1 MLMFIVIKLYLDLN
15 LPSDH
20 MLPICPVFYFFS
32 PFWMIFSDFSRMHSL
47 PWMLDNVSGNLG
59 IIKVSLT
66 YQKLTV
72 TFSAFQEA

>member
-1 MLMFIVIKLYLDLN
+1 MFIVIKLHLDLN
-15 LPSDH
+15 PPSDH

-32 PFWMIFSDFSRMHSL
+32 PFWMIFSDFFSLMHSL

-59 IIKVSLT
+59 IIKVALT

-72 TFSAFQEA
+72 TFSALQEA